1 MWSLILCR
9 GNNMFI
15 DQAKIFIKSGKGG
28 DGIVAFRRE
37 KYVPDGGPNGGDGGK
52 GGDVIFRAKD
62 NINTLEP
69 FRYKRKYQAK
79 DGKNGGPN
87 NMSGKDG
94 EDIVIDVPV
103 GTVIFDNTSGRLIC
117 DMTEENKQFT
127 VLEGG
132 RGGRGNQHFATPT
145 RRAPKFAKPGD
156 EAEELEILLEL
167 KIIADVGLIGFPNV
181 GKSTFLSKVT
191 NAKPKIA
198 NYHFTTLTP
207 NLGIVK
213 YKNSEEFVLA
223 DIPGLIEGASKGQ
236 GLGHQFLR
244 HVERTRLLVHVVDIS
259 GIEGREPK
267 KDFEIINDEIENYSK
282 KLSERKQIVLL
293 NKIDLISEEKR
304 EKKVEELKTYFE
316 NKGFYTFAISA
327 ATKEGIDKA
336 LNCIINTLPTI
347 EKTPLFFTSEE
358 KIIYSPKE
366 EKEYEISVQKGKY
379 IVEGKM
385 MRRLVNSVNLADYE
399 SSMYFQKVLRNKGIF
414 KELEEMGINEGDSV
428 SIEGYEFEYF
438 R

>member
-1 MWSLILCR
+1 
-9 GNNMFI
+9 MFI
-15 DQAKIFIKSGKGG
+15 DQARIFVKSGKGG

-37 KYVPDGGPNGGDGGK
+37 KYVPDGGPSGGDGGK
-52 GGDVIFRAKD
+52 GGDVIFKAKE
-62 NINTLEP
+62 NLNTLEP
-69 FRYKRKYQAK
+69 FRYRKKYAAEN
-79 DGKNGGPN
+79 GKNGGPN

-94 EDIVIDVPV
+94 DDIVIDVPV
-103 GTVIFDNTSGRLIC
+103 GTVIFDKESGRLIC
-117 DMTEENKQFT
+117 DMIEVGQTFT
-127 VLEGG
+127 ALKGG

-156 EAEELEILLEL
+156 EAEERELLLEL

-244 HVERTRLLVHVVDIS
+244 HVERTRLLVHVIDAS
-259 GIEGREPK
+259 LIEGRDPK
-267 KDFEIINDEIENYSK
+267 KDFEIINNEIKDYSK
-282 KLSERKQIVLL
+282 KLGERKQIILL
-293 NKIDLISEEKR
+293 NKIDLIRAEER
-304 EKKVEELKTYFE
+304 DEKVNSLKEYF
-316 NKGFYTFAISA
+316 KDMGYDTFEISA
-327 ATKEGIDKA
+327 VTNEGLDKA

-347 EKTPLFFTSEE
+347 EKTPLFFTKEE

-366 EKEYEISVQKGKY
+366 EKEYEIRVEKGTY

-399 SSMYFQKVLRNKGIF
+399 SSMYFQKVLKNKGIF
-414 KELEEMGINEGDSV
+414 DELEQMGIGEGDYV
-428 SIEGYEFEYF
+428 SIEGYEFEYY

>member
-1 MWSLILCR
+1 M
-9 GNNMFI
+9 
-15 DQAKIFIKSGKGG
+15 
-28 DGIVAFRRE
+28 
-37 KYVPDGGPNGGDGGK
+37 
-52 GGDVIFRAKD
+52 
-62 NINTLEP
+62 
-69 FRYKRKYQAK
+69 
-79 DGKNGGPN
+79 
-87 NMSGKDG
+87 
-94 EDIVIDVPV
+94 
-103 GTVIFDNTSGRLIC
+103 
-117 DMTEENKQFT
+117 
-127 VLEGG
+127 
-132 RGGRGNQHFATPT
+132 
-145 RRAPKFAKPGD
+145 
-156 EAEELEILLEL
+156 
-167 KIIADVGLIGFPNV
+167 
-181 GKSTFLSKVT
+181 
-191 NAKPKIA
+191 
-198 NYHFTTLTP
+198 
-207 NLGIVK
+207 
-213 YKNSEEFVLA
+213 
-223 DIPGLIEGASKGQ
+223 IEGASKGQ